1 MTELYDTHCHHGRCH
16 RDLAGQTGDIKKP
29 EKRLLKRF
37 EKALKRAINRLYRN
51 KSYHPDDFLVNAP
64 YQRLIQATYEVLE
77 QALKHEKLPDELKKA
92 FRKNVFIFSGLKTH
106 AQLLQASRLLLD
118 GDQIKPYY
126 KWRREVEK
134 EVSAPHRRYL
144 EAEYNFA
151 VASSQMAERWHY
163 LTRDGDDAL
172 LQYRTANDE
181 RVRQSHRPLHGITLP
196 AKDPFWDKYY
206 PPNGWNCR
214 CTVVR
219 VKDNHP
225 VSDPEKARRL
235 GEKATTYIN
244 RRGVNK
250 LRIFRFNPAKHK
262 VIFPPH
268 HPYAR
273 LKDGKAVKQNTL
285 ILFAR
290 FHHDRYARIPFVP
303 VKGIKNGGR
312 LEIFTKGKQEKK
324 EWFYNKRAFSILA
337 NNGEKYRMLPVTNIP
352 NTKNPDGW
360 NIEMKIYSDVKTFP
374 HKDNRTFNIKNAFQS
389 GMKSAS
395 NQGANEMI
403 FQILPVV
410 KTMMNVN
417 INDVFGVL
425 KRIIMKD
432 WDKNVEHIVIIFPDN
447 TYKRYVRSELKKQ
460 WLK

>member
-1 MTELYDTHCHHGRCH
+1 LTELYDTHCHHGRCH
-16 RDLAGQTGDIKKP
+16 RDLAGQTGDIKKS

-51 KSYHPDDFLVNAP
+51 KSYHPDDFLVNTP

-77 QALKHEKLPDELKKA
+77 PALKHEKLPDELKKA

-163 LTRDGDDAL
+163 LTRDGDNTL

-262 VIFPPH
+262 VVFPPH

-273 LKDGKAVKQNTL
+273 LKDGKAAKQNTL

-290 FHHDRYARIPFVP
+290 FHHDRYAGIPFVP
-303 VKGIKNGGR
+303 VKGIRNGGR
-312 LEIFTKGKQEKK
+312 LEIFTKGRQRKH
-324 EWFYNKRAFSILA
+324 EWFHNKRGYTILA
-337 NNGEKYRMLPVTNIP
+337 NHGEQYRLLPVIHDKN
-352 NTKNPDGW
+352 KNPDAF
-360 NIEMKIYSDVKTFP
+360 NLKLKIYSDLKTYDG
-374 HKDNRTFNIKNAFQS
+374 KGSIKNAFQN
-389 GMKSAS
+389 GMKDADKK
-395 NQGANEMI
+395 AEELV
-403 FQILPVV
+403 FQIIHPLN
-410 KTMMNVN
+410 KEQKK
-417 INDVFGVL
+417 DLFGIL
-425 KRIIMKD
+425 AYSIRENRN
-432 WDKNVEHIVIIFPDN
+432 KNVKEFVFIFPKGRIFRISRD
-447 TYKRYVRSELKKQ
+447 YLEKRWIKK
-460 WLK
+460 